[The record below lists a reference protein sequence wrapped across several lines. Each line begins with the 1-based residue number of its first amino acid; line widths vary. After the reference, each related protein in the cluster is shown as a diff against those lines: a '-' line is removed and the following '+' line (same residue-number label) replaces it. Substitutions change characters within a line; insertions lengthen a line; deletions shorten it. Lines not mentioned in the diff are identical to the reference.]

1 MAQIGKTS
9 TKGTDRSDRVKH
21 VSNLLRKQPWFAST
35 MVDLEDQASQTA
47 VRGDKLQWV
56 RNAIDAGVDPK
67 DLEKFISSKIKG
79 ALLWKYLHFYGAP
92 DYAKD
97 DETLKTYDIQ
107 VLDQLIKLLQL
118 FPNKEEF
125 VNFLKHELPRTSS
138 REENATIGKERKMTK
153 KTATVDSNQNSLDFL
168 RKADSLREKITGLK
182 SAIEN
187 EQNPYVKEVLTNQL
201 NQLMEEA
208 KQYKLSD
215 MGQVKNL
222 IRTAGKERT
231 AEGERAKDFLAHYDE
246 KLADLKKKQEEEL
259 KRLEEAKK
267 RAEENVATLDSDLEE
282 LRKRFTAVVEG
293 MKKDYLNRQQKNE
306 AIQQKS
312 QKLNEAEKTAVE
324 KAVEKAV
331 EQKQSK

>member
-1 MAQIGKTS
+1 MAQIGKTYV
-9 TKGTDRSDRVKH
+9 KTDRSDRVRH
-21 VSNLLRKQPWFAST
+21 VANLLRKQPWFGST
-35 MVDLEDQASQTA
+35 MVDLEDQASQPA

-56 RNAIDAGVDPK
+56 RNAINAGVDPK
-67 DLEKFISSKIKG
+67 DLEKFISSKVKG

-97 DETLKTYDIQ
+97 DETLRTYDIQ

-125 VNFLKHELPRTSS
+125 VNYLKHELPKTSS
-138 REENATIGKERKMTK
+138 REENTTTPKERKVTK
-153 KTATVDSNQNSLDFL
+153 KTETADFNQNALNFL
-168 RKADSLREKITGLK
+168 RKADDLRANITGLK
-182 SAIEN
+182 TAIEK
-187 EQNPYVKEVLTNQL
+187 EQNPYVKEVLTNKL
-201 NQLMEEA
+201 NQLMEES
-208 KQYKLSD
+208 KQYKLAD
-215 MGQVKNL
+215 MDQVKNL
-222 IRTAGKERT
+222 IRTAGQERT
-231 AEGERAKDFLAHYDE
+231 AEGERAKNFLDHYDE
-246 KLADLKKKQEEEL
+246 KLAEAKKQYEEEL
-259 KRLEEAKK
+259 KKLAEAKK

-293 MKKDYLNRQQKNE
+293 MKKDYYNRQQKNE

-312 QKLNEAEKTAVE
+312 QKLNEAEKTAVA